1 MIYGS
6 HDNQSVSCYS
16 LTVNMAQ
23 PREIILSVV
32 DQSPIRRDGTP
43 TEALNESVG
52 LAVHA
57 EKAGYSRYWV
67 SEHHNSSSFSGTS
80 PEILI
85 GQIAAN
91 TKTIRVGSGGVMLS
105 HYSALKVAEQFSM
118 LDSFYPGRIDLGIG
132 RAPGSDRRTAAAL
145 TYPRPTMDVQSD
157 FAQMVKDLSQ
167 FLDDGIDDTNPLHG
181 IVAHPGGKKES
192 SPEIWLLGS
201 SDYSARL
208 AAELGLPF
216 SFADF
221 FGNTSEYGPQVAEI
235 YRRNFRPSQYIS
247 EPQLNVTLQ
256 VICADT
262 EEKAKFVGSSRSLNK
277 VLSRLGLST
286 KGLIPPEEANDWP
299 LEEHARAYI
308 EHETKSYIEGDP
320 SQVRD
325 GIFNA
330 SERYETSDIGIV
342 SNCYYFEDR
351 KKSYSLVA
359 ECLIGASSTNETT
372 YVGD

>member
-1 MIYGS
+1 
-6 HDNQSVSCYS
+6 
-16 LTVNMAQ
+16 MAQ

-52 LAVHA
+52 LAVHT

-167 FLDDGIDDTNPLHG
+167 FLDDDIDDTNPLHG

-235 YRRNFRPSQYIS
+235 YRRNFRSSQYIS

-262 EEKAKFVGSSRSLNK
+262 EEKAKFVGSSRRLIK

-330 SERYETSDIGIV
+330 SERYET
-342 SNCYYFEDR
+342 
-351 KKSYSLVA
+351 
-359 ECLIGASSTNETT
+359 
-372 YVGD
+372 